1 MVNFLPAATMSNIDN
16 NIILS
21 IIKTPPSESESVAV
35 ISPQKN
41 QRQSDFQS
49 NLQQNYK
56 TSELLLTKN
65 IGNLQQFI
73 QKDVNT
79 KILKNLLQL
88 QSTSN
93 IFNSIS
99 ETNIPSIAEA
109 TPITINEKLEYN
121 NNNNS
126 NNTTLSSLLQLNIHD
141 SSVFLKSQQQLFS
154 NGIKVN

>member
-1 MVNFLPAATMSNIDN
+1 MVNFLPVATMSNIDN